1 MKHSKLVLTILFC
14 TAAVIGY
21 GQTPDTRGVKPDN
34 AKVNKRDRN
43 AGEVTA
49 DQQRATATD
58 RELIRKIRHS
68 IMVDKSLSTYAHNIK
83 IISQDGAVT
92 LKGPVKSDDEKK
104 AIVAKAVA
112 VAGNADKVTDQI
124 SVKQ

>member
-1 MKHSKLVLTILFC
+1 MKHSKVVLTILFC

-21 GQTPDTRGVKPDN
+21 GQTPDTSTPKPDN
-34 AKVNKRDRN
+34 TKVNKRDRN

-49 DQQRATATD
+49 DQQKADATD
-58 RELIRKIRHS
+58 RDLTKKIRQS
-68 IMVDKSLSTYAHNIK
+68 VMADKSLSTYAHNIK
-83 IISQDGAVT
+83 IISQNGTVT

-104 AIVAKAVA
+104 SLVAKAVA
-112 VAGNADKVTDQI
+112 VAGSADKVTDQI

>member
-1 MKHSKLVLTILFC
+1 MKHSRITLTILFC
-14 TAAVIGY
+14 VAAVACY
-21 GQTPDTRGVKPDN
+21 GQASDTKADN
-34 AKVNKRDRN
+34 TKVNKRDQN

-49 DQQRATATD
+49 DQQKVNATD
-58 RELIRKIRHS
+58 RDLTKKIRQS
-68 IMVDKSLSTYAHNIK
+68 VMADKSLSTYAHNIK
-83 IISQDGAVT
+83 IISQNGAVT

-112 VAGNADKVTDQI
+112 VTGSADKVTDQI

>member
-1 MKHSKLVLTILFC
+1 MRHSKIALTILFC
-14 TAAVIGY
+14 AAAVIGY
-21 GQTPDTRGVKPDN
+21 GQTPDANTKPDN
-34 AKVNKRDRN
+34 TKVNKRDRN

-49 DQQRATATD
+49 DQQKANATD
-58 RELIRKIRHS
+58 QAMTKKIRQS
-68 IMVDKSLSTYAHNIK
+68 IMADKSLSTYAHNIK

-104 AIVAKAVA
+104 AVMAKAVA
-112 VAGNADKVTDQI
+112 VVGSADKVTDQI